1 MKYILLS
8 KDFKILVEEGKKRI
22 STHLGIIDL
31 KGLKEGKKIKSHL
44 GKEFFV
50 VKPNIIDLIEK
61 MKRGAQ
67 VILPKDVA
75 LIIAYTGLMPDWKV
89 LDVGTGSA
97 FSSIFLANYLT
108 KGKVVTYE
116 KDERFYK
123 IAKENISLSG
133 LKNIKLVKRD
143 FLKGIKEKDFDLIL
157 LDLEDANKAIKIAY
171 KSLKVGGYLV
181 VYSPTV
187 DHLLKV
193 CKEMKKFDFTEM
205 EIAEN
210 IVREWQFEKTLR
222 PKTKGIM
229 HTGLI
234 TIARKILS

>member
-1 MKYILLS
+1 MKYLLLS
-8 KDFKILVEEGKKRI
+8 KDFKTLMKDGEKRL
-22 STHLGIIDL
+22 STHFGIIDL
-31 KGLKEGKKIKSHL
+31 RNLKEGKKIKSHL

-50 VKPNIIDLIEK
+50 VKANILDLIEK

-67 VILPKDVA
+67 VILPKDIA

-97 FSSIFLANYLT
+97 FSSIFLANYLA

-123 IAKENISLSG
+123 IAKENIKLSG
-133 LKNIKLVKRD
+133 LKNINIVKKD
-143 FLKGIKEKDFDLIL
+143 FLKGIKEKDFDLIV
-157 LDLEDANKAIKIAY
+157 LDLEEANKAIKIAY

-187 DHLLKV
+187 DHLMKV
-193 CKEMKKFDFTEM
+193 CKEIRKFDFTGM
-205 EIAEN
+205 KIVEN

-229 HTGLI
+229 HTGFI
-234 TIARKILS
+234 TIARKI

>member
-1 MKYILLS
+1 MKYLLLS
-8 KDFKILVEEGKKRI
+8 KDFKIIVEKEKKI
-22 STHLGIIDL
+22 STHLGIL
-31 KGLKEGKKIKSHL
+31 KLKNLKEGKRIKSHL

-50 VKPNIIDLIEK
+50 VKPNILDLIEK

-67 VILPKDVA
+67 VILPKDIA
-75 LIIAYTGLMPDWKV
+75 IIIAYTGLMPEWKV

-97 FSSIFLANYLT
+97 FSSIFFANYLI

-123 IAKENISLSG
+123 IAKENIEFSG
-133 LKNIKLVKRD
+133 LKNIKLVKKD
-143 FLKGIKEKDFDLIL
+143 FLKGIKEKNFDLIL
-157 LDLEDANKAIKIAY
+157 LDFEKANKAIRVTYNALKI
-171 KSLKVGGYLV
+171 GGYLV

-193 CKEMKKFDFTEM
+193 CKEMKKFSFA
-205 EIAEN
+205 EIKIVEN

-229 HTGLI
+229 HTGFI
-234 TIARKILS
+234 TIARKI

>member
-1 MKYILLS
+1 MRYLLLS
-8 KDFKILVEEGKKRI
+8 KDFKILVEEGKGKI

-31 KGLKEGKKIKSHL
+31 KNLKEGKKIKSHL

-50 VKPNIIDLIEK
+50 VKANILDLIEK

-67 VILPKDVA
+67 VILPKDIA

-123 IAKENISLSG
+123 IAKENIELSG
-133 LKNIKLVKRD
+133 LKNIKIVK
-143 FLKGIKEKDFDLIL
+143 
-157 LDLEDANKAIKIAY
+157 KI
-171 KSLKVGGYLV
+171 
-181 VYSPTV
+181 
-187 DHLLKV
+187 
-193 CKEMKKFDFTEM
+193 F
-205 EIAEN
+205 
-210 IVREWQFEKTLR
+210 
-222 PKTKGIM
+222 
-229 HTGLI
+229 
-234 TIARKILS
+234 

>member
-1 MKYILLS
+1 MKYLLLS
-8 KDFKILVEEGKKRI
+8 KDFKIVVEEGKSKI
-22 STHLGIIDL
+22 STHLGNIDL
-31 KGLKEGKKIKSHL
+31 KNLKKRKKIKSHL

-50 VKPNIIDLIEK
+50 VKPNILDLIEK

-75 LIIAYTGLMPDWKV
+75 IIIAYTGLMPYWKV

-116 KDERFYK
+116 NDERFYK
-123 IAKENISLSG
+123 IAKENVEFSE
-133 LKNIKLVKRD
+133 LKNIKIVKRD

-157 LDLEDANKAIKIAY
+157 LDLEEANKAIKIAY

-187 DHLLKV
+187 NHLMKV

-205 EIAEN
+205 KIVEN

-229 HTGLI
+229 HTGFI
-234 TIARKILS
+234 TIARKI

>member
-123 IAKENISLSG
+123 IAKENIEFSG
-133 LKNIKLVKRD
+133 LKNIELLKKD
-143 FLKGIKEKDFDLIL
+143 FLKGIKEKNFDLIL
-157 LDLEDANKAIKIAY
+157 LDFEEANKAIRVIYDALKI
-171 KSLKVGGYLV
+171 GGYLV

-193 CKEMKKFDFTEM
+193 CKEMKKFSFA
-205 EIAEN
+205 EIKIVEN

-229 HTGLI
+229 HTGFI
-234 TIARKILS
+234 TIARKI

>member
-1 MKYILLS
+1 LLS
-8 KDFKILVEEGKKRI
+8 KDFKILVKKEKEKI
-22 STHLGIIDL
+22 STHFGIIEL
-31 KGLKEGKKIKSHL
+31 KNLKEGRKVKSHL

-50 VKPNIIDLIEK
+50 VKANILDLIER
-61 MKRGAQ
+61 MKRGPQ

-108 KGKVVTYE
+108 RGKVVTYE

-123 IAKENISLSG
+123 IAKENIELSG
-133 LKNIKLVKRD
+133 LKNIEIVKKD
-143 FLKGIKEKDFDLIL
+143 FLKGIKEKDFDLVL
-157 LDLEDANKAIKIAY
+157 LDLEEADKAIKIAY

-193 CKEMKKFDFTEM
+193 CKEIKKFEFIDM
-205 EIAEN
+205 EIVEN

-229 HTGLI
+229 HTGFI
-234 TIARKILS
+234 TIARKIGE

>member
-1 MKYILLS
+1 
-8 KDFKILVEEGKKRI
+8 LVEKGKGKI

-31 KGLKEGKKIKSHL
+31 KNLKEGKKIKSHL

-50 VKPNIIDLIEK
+50 VKANILDLIEK

-67 VILPKDVA
+67 VILPKDIA

-108 KGKVVTYE
+108 KGKVITYE
-116 KDERFYK
+116 KDDRFYK
-123 IAKENISLSG
+123 IAKENIKLSG
-133 LKNIKLVKRD
+133 LKNINIVKRD
-143 FLKGIKEKDFDLIL
+143 FLKEIKEKDFDLIL
-157 LDLEDANKAIKIAY
+157 LDLEEANKAIKIAY
-171 KSLKVGGYLV
+171 ESLKVGGYLV

-187 DHLLKV
+187 DHLMKV

-205 EIAEN
+205 KIVEN

-229 HTGLI
+229 HTGFI
-234 TIARKILS
+234 TIARKI

>member
-1 MKYILLS
+1 LLS

-75 LIIAYTGLMPDWKV
+75 IIIAYTGLMPYWKV

-133 LKNIKLVKRD
+133 LKNIQLVKRN
-143 FLKGIKEKDFDLIL
+143 FLKGTKEKDFDLIL
-157 LDLEDANKAIKIAY
+157 LDLEDANKVIKIAY
-171 KSLKVGGYLV
+171 NSLKVGGYLV

-193 CKEMKKFDFTEM
+193 CKEIKKFSFTE
-205 EIAEN
+205 IKIVEN

-229 HTGLI
+229 HTGFI
-234 TIARKILS
+234 AIARKIL

>member
-1 MKYILLS
+1 LLS
-8 KDFKILVEEGKKRI
+8 KDLKILVKKEKEKI
-22 STHLGIIDL
+22 STHFGII
-31 KGLKEGKKIKSHL
+31 GLKNLREGKKIKSHL

-50 VKPNIIDLIEK
+50 VKANILDLIER
-61 MKRGAQ
+61 MKRGPQ

-97 FSSIFLANYLT
+97 FSSIFLSNYLT
-108 KGKVVTYE
+108 NGKVVTYE
-116 KDERFYK
+116 KDDRFYK
-123 IAKENISLSG
+123 IAKENIELSG
-133 LKNIKLVKRD
+133 LKNIEIVKKD
-143 FLKGIKEKDFDLIL
+143 FLKGIKEKDFDLVL
-157 LDLEDANKAIKIAY
+157 LDLEEADKAIKIAY

-193 CKEMKKFDFTEM
+193 CKEIKKFEFTDM
-205 EIAEN
+205 KIVEN

-229 HTGLI
+229 HTGFI
-234 TIARKILS
+234 TIARKIVE

>member
-1 MKYILLS
+1 MKYLLLS
-8 KDFKILVEEGKKRI
+8 KDFKIIVEEGKSKI
-22 STHLGIIDL
+22 STHLGNIDL
-31 KGLKEGKKIKSHL
+31 KNLKERKKIKSHL

-50 VKPNIIDLIEK
+50 IKPNIIDLIEK

-75 LIIAYTGLMPDWKV
+75 IIIAYTGLMPDWKV

-97 FSSIFLANYLT
+97 FSSIFIANYLT

-123 IAKENISLSG
+123 IAKENIEFSE
-133 LKNIKLVKRD
+133 LKNIKIVKKD

-171 KSLKVGGYLV
+171 NSLKVGGYLV

-187 DHLLKV
+187 DHLLKF
-193 CKEMKKFDFTEM
+193 CREMKKFSFTE
-205 EIAEN
+205 IKIVEN

-229 HTGLI
+229 HTGFI
-234 TIARKILS
+234 TIARKIL

>member
-1 MKYILLS
+1 MKHLLLS
-8 KDFKILVEEGKKRI
+8 KDFKIIVEERGKI

-31 KGLKEGKKIKSHL
+31 KNLKEGKKVKSHL

-50 VKPNIIDLIEK
+50 VKPNILDLIEK

-67 VILPKDVA
+67 VILPKDIA

-108 KGKVVTYE
+108 KGKIVTYE

-123 IAKENISLSG
+123 IAKENVELSE
-133 LKNIKLVKRD
+133 LKNIKIVKKD
-143 FLKGIKEKDFDLIL
+143 FLKGVKEKDFDLIL
-157 LDLEDANKAIKIAY
+157 LDLEEANKAIKIAY

-181 VYSPTV
+181 IYSPTV
-187 DHLLKV
+187 NHLLKV
-193 CKEMKKFDFTEM
+193 CKEMKRFSFGEM
-205 EIAEN
+205 KIVEN

-229 HTGLI
+229 HTGFI
-234 TIARKILS
+234 TIARKTP

>member
-1 MKYILLS
+1 MRYLLLS
-8 KDFKILVEEGKKRI
+8 RDLKVIAEKGKRI

-31 KGLKEGKKIKSHL
+31 KNAREGTKVKSHL
-44 GKEFFV
+44 GKEFSV
-50 VKPNIIDLIEK
+50 VRPNILDLIEK

-67 VILPKDVA
+67 VILPKDIA

-97 FSSIFLANYLT
+97 FSSIFIANYLS
-108 KGKVVTYE
+108 KGKVITYE

-123 IAKENISLSG
+123 IAKENIEFSG
-133 LKNIKLVKRD
+133 LKNIELVKKD
-143 FLKGIKEKDFDLIL
+143 FFRGLKDKDFDLII
-157 LDLEDANKAIKIAY
+157 LDFEEAEKAIKIAY

-187 DHLLKV
+187 NHLLKT
-193 CKEMKKFDFTEM
+193 CKEIEKFEFAEMK
-205 EIAEN
+205 ILEN

-229 HTGLI
+229 HTGFI
-234 TIARKILS
+234 TIARKV

>member
-1 MKYILLS
+1 MRYLLLS
-8 KDFKILVEEGKKRI
+8 KDFKILVERGKDKI
-22 STHLGIIDL
+22 STHLGIVNL
-31 KGLKEGKKIKSHL
+31 RNLKEGKKIKSHL

-50 VKPNIIDLIEK
+50 VRANILDLIEK

-67 VILPKDVA
+67 VILPKDIA

-123 IAKENISLSG
+123 IAKENIEFSEQ
-133 LKNIKLVKRD
+133 KNIKLVKKN
-143 FLKGIKEKDFDLIL
+143 FLKGIKEKNFDLIL
-157 LDLEDANKAIKIAY
+157 LDLEEANKAIKIAY
-171 KSLKVGGYLV
+171 KSLKIGGYLV

-187 DHLLKV
+187 DHLLRV
-193 CKEMKKFDFTEM
+193 CKELKKFRFVEM
-205 EIAEN
+205 KIVEN

-229 HTGLI
+229 HTGFI
-234 TIARKILS
+234 TIARKI

>member
-1 MKYILLS
+1 
-8 KDFKILVEEGKKRI
+8 LVEKGKGKI
-22 STHLGIIDL
+22 STHLGVIDL
-31 KGLKEGKKIKSHL
+31 KNLKEGKKIKSHL

-50 VKPNIIDLIEK
+50 VKANILDLIEK

-67 VILPKDVA
+67 VILPKDIA

-97 FSSIFLANYLT
+97 FSSIFLANYLN

-123 IAKENISLSG
+123 IAKE
-133 LKNIKLVKRD
+133 
-143 FLKGIKEKDFDLIL
+143 KDFDLIL
-157 LDLEDANKAIKIAY
+157 LDLEEANKAIKIAY

-187 DHLLKV
+187 DHLIKV
-193 CKEMKKFDFTEM
+193 CKEIKRFDFTEM
-205 EIAEN
+205 KIVEN

-229 HTGLI
+229 HTGFI
-234 TIARKILS
+234 TIARKI

>member
-1 MKYILLS
+1 MRYLLLS
-8 KDFKILVEEGKKRI
+8 KDFKILVEKGKGKI

-31 KGLKEGKKIKSHL
+31 KNLKEGKKIKSHL

-50 VKPNIIDLIEK
+50 VKPNILDLIEK

-67 VILPKDVA
+67 VILPKDIA

-97 FSSIFLANYLT
+97 FSSIFLANYLS
-108 KGKVVTYE
+108 KGKVITYE

-123 IAKENISLSG
+123 IAKENIELSG
-133 LKNIKLVKRD
+133 LKNINIVKKD

-157 LDLEDANKAIKIAY
+157 LDLEEANKAIKTAY
-171 KSLKVGGYLV
+171 KSLKVGGHLV

-187 DHLLKV
+187 DHLMKV

-205 EIAEN
+205 KIVEN

-229 HTGLI
+229 HTGFI
-234 TIARKILS
+234 TIARKI

>member
-1 MKYILLS
+1 MKYLLLS
-8 KDFKILVEEGKKRI
+8 KDFKIIVGKEKKI
-22 STHLGIIDL
+22 STHLGIL
-31 KGLKEGKKIKSHL
+31 KLKSLKDGKKIKSHL

-50 VKPNIIDLIEK
+50 VRANILDLIEG

-67 VILPKDVA
+67 VILPKDIA

-123 IAKENISLSG
+123 IAKENIEFSG
-133 LKNIKLVKRD
+133 LKNIKLVKKD
-143 FLKGIKEKDFDLIL
+143 FLKGIKEKNFDLIL
-157 LDLEDANKAIKIAY
+157 LDFEKANKAIRVIYNALKI
-171 KSLKVGGYLV
+171 GGYLV
-181 VYSPTV
+181 IYSPTV

-193 CKEMKKFDFTEM
+193 CKEMKKFSFA
-205 EIAEN
+205 EIKIVEN

-229 HTGLI
+229 HTGFI
-234 TIARKILS
+234 TIARKI

>member
-1 MKYILLS
+1 MKYLLLS
-8 KDFKILVEEGKKRI
+8 KDFKIIVEEGKSKI
-22 STHLGIIDL
+22 STHLGNIDL
-31 KGLKEGKKIKSHL
+31 KNLKERKKIKSHL

-50 VKPNIIDLIEK
+50 IKPNIIDLIEK

-75 LIIAYTGLMPDWKV
+75 IIIAYTGLMPDWKV

-97 FSSIFLANYLT
+97 FSSIFIANYLN

-123 IAKENISLSG
+123 IAKENIEFSE
-133 LKNIKLVKRD
+133 LKNIKIVKKD

-171 KSLKVGGYLV
+171 NSLKVGGYLV

-187 DHLLKV
+187 DHLLKF
-193 CKEMKKFDFTEM
+193 CREMKKFSFTE
-205 EIAEN
+205 IKIVEN

-229 HTGLI
+229 HTGFI
-234 TIARKILS
+234 TIARKIL